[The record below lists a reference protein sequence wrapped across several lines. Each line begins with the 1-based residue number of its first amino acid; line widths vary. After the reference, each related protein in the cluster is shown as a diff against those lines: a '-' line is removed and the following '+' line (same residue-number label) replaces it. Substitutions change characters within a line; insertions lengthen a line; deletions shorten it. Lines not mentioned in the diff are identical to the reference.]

1 MSLAQYDILKAKA
14 NAYDKLKDASN
25 RAKLDALKKAKA
37 AIDDEEDDITTVVPI
52 IVCGKKYLKDDEN
65 ILYDSETHE
74 EIGSLKE
81 ISDRKKVHV
90 RGQYYWQDAKKM
102 LYDITT
108 HELRGSA

>member
-1 MSLAQYDILKAKA
+1 
-14 NAYDKLKDASN
+14 
-25 RAKLDALKKAKA
+25 
-37 AIDDEEDDITTVVPI
+37 
-52 IVCGKKYLKDDEN
+52 
-65 ILYDSETHE
+65 
-74 EIGSLKE
+74 LKE